1 MTSQPLELEGTWEEI
16 LTHAP
21 ELAGR
26 LLRVT
31 VLSEEPQP
39 NSAEQTANFRPASG
53 RSLLRHAGTWAGD
66 DLSQSPPPSTAQ
78 SLLKYAGTWEG
89 EVKELPVESWLSP

>member
-16 LTHAP
+16 LTHSP

-26 LLRVT
+26 RLRVT

-39 NSAEQTANFRPASG
+39 NSAETP
-53 RSLLRHAGTWAGD
+53 
-66 DLSQSPPPSTAQ
+66 QSPPPSTAQ

-89 EVKELPVESWLSP
+89 DDLQECLRLVYETRSQLEL